1 MKAGLKNVMWALVS
15 ASARAT
21 ALGGVAA
28 IGTVAFTLHAKAIH
42 VDKARTKRA
51 CAALGI
57 AHATDKVL
65 SRREVRRAFRSRAK
79 ELHPDK
85 GGRAT
90 EFHASQEAY
99 EFLST
104 KWGTDWALAEEEER
118 GTQAKFSAAAESAW
132 EDLGGLGE
140 NCVNADEDWLL
151 VD

>member
-1 MKAGLKNVMWALVS
+1 MGNEGRTQERHVGARS

-104 KWGTDWALAEEEER
+104 
-118 GTQAKFSAAAESAW
+118 AW

-140 NCVNADEDWLL
+140 NCVNADKDWLL